1 MNVKTFRQK
10 IQTNNSQA
18 PIILVVEDD
27 VDNLLFIA
35 HTLIFFQYNFITT
48 TKGQAALDLATKYH
62 IDLILLDLVLSDLN
76 GLELVRLLKKNP
88 LTQNIP
94 IIAISALVRQQDRQ
108 QALAVGCNDYLNKP
122 YLIDDLEQKICQ
134 YLPQSLIG
142 YQSTRIKRSQ
152 FSFLSAS

>member
-27 VDNLLFIA
+27 ADNLLFIA

-48 TKGQAALDLATKYH
+48 TKGQAALDLATQYH
-62 IDLILLDLVLSDLN
+62 VDLILLDLVLSDLD
-76 GLELVRLLKKNP
+76 GLELVRLLKKNQ

-94 IIAISALVRQQDRQ
+94 IIAISALVRKQDRE
-108 QALAVGCNDYLNKP
+108 QALAAGCNDYLNKP
-122 YLIDDLEQKICQ
+122 YLIDDLDRKVCQ
-134 YLPQSLIG
+134 YLPQSSIN
-142 YQSTRIKRSQ
+142 YPSAIVKQSH
-152 FSFLSAS
+152 FSILSAS

>member
-1 MNVKTFRQK
+1 MSVKTFRQK
-10 IQTNNSQA
+10 IQTHNSQV

-62 IDLILLDLVLSDLN
+62 VDLILLDLVLSDLH
-76 GLELVRLLKKNP
+76 GLELVRLLKKNQ
-88 LTQNIP
+88 LTQNVP

-122 YLIDDLEQKICQ
+122 YLIEDLEQTICK
-134 YLPQSLIG
+134 YLPQSLMSDR
-142 YQSTRIKRSQ
+142 STCKERSQ
-152 FSFLSAS
+152 FPLLSAS